1 MYNNVYVN
9 YIARTKI
16 SSTKRHFQ
24 ARNRTQR
31 TEIFTLSLH
40 SDKFAFDSQLD
51 ENLSLNK

>member
-16 SSTKRHFQ
+16 SSTKRHF
-24 ARNRTQR
+24 RNRTQR
-31 TEIFTLSLH
+31 TEIFTLIALH